1 MLSMLSEAALRLAS
15 CLDRLPATLAMLVRY
30 CVRLASS
37 RWMRSTRTAEIG
49 SSDGTSMRSPLA
61 ICCISLPSFSEL
73 LFSEPCMVAV
83 IWALEMRMVSSR
95 QSAQN
100 IASTALNRSLEVL
113 MTFMLA

>member
-1 MLSMLSEAALRLAS
+1 RLAS
-15 CLDRLPATLAMLVRY
+15 CLERLPETLAMLVRY
-30 CVRLASS
+30 WVRVASS

-49 SSDGTSMRSPLA
+49 SSEGNSMRSLDA

-73 LFSEPCMVAV
+73 EFIEPCIMAV
-83 IWALEMRMVSSR
+83 IWALEMRMEITRQSNRSR
-95 QSAQN
+95 SAQN